1 MRNDRENNDQS
12 TLVNEHIR
20 APRVQLITHEGENLG
35 VVPRDL
41 ALRVAREAG
50 LDLVMLSEQ
59 GSEGVP
65 VTKVMDFGKALYAK
79 KKKMAEAKKHQKT
92 LQIKELKF
100 RPKIG
105 EHDFKTKMNQAI
117 QFLNAG
123 KRLKITL
130 VFRGREMVLREQH
143 GQEMFDKISA
153 ALEAAGVT
161 NVIQEKDS
169 RAGKLW
175 SRTFILKH

>member
-1 MRNDRENNDQS
+1 MRSEKEKNDQ
-12 TLVNEHIR
+12 TLLINEQIR
-20 APRVQLITHEGENLG
+20 ASRVQLITHEGENLG
-35 VVPRDL
+35 IVPREL
-41 ALRVAREAG
+41 ALKVAKEAG

-79 KKKMAEAKKHQKT
+79 KKKMAEAKKHQKI

-105 EHDFKTKMNQAI
+105 EHDFKTKINQAI
-117 QFLNAG
+117 QFLTSG
-123 KRLKITL
+123 KRLKVTL
-130 VFRGREMVLREQH
+130 VFRGREMVLQEQH
-143 GQEMFDKISA
+143 GQGMFDRIIKA
-153 ALEAAGVT
+153 FEDAGLD
-161 NVIQEKDS
+161 NLIQEKDS

-175 SRTFILKH
+175 SRIFILKQ